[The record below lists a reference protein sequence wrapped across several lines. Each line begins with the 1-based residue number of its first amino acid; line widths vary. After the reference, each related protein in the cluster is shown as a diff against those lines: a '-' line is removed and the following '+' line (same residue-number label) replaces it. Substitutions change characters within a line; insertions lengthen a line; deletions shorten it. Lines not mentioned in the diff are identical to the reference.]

1 MAQASAEQVKT
12 WNQQLRREGNP
23 FRLRLTSQSPFLYL
37 RGPFQD
43 PPLIRSTGI
52 HHEEANAGR
61 RAYEL
66 ACELRE
72 RGGCL
77 PPQLVPAHQQP
88 GTRFSGW
95 VMLVQATKQELARQG
110 LRSTTAFVAHFN
122 ALEQRQGDPS
132 GDAVL
137 TWIQEQDPARRD
149 YLARCDTAVKLID
162 AGLTDLQRD
171 DVLRL
176 RQAST
181 YSAVSVADRSL
192 VSDEAIVA
200 WIDSLGDRPQWQWV
214 FGMLATYGMRPHEA
228 FHLEGPPDEDAL
240 VTVLPDTKTG
250 FHVSHPAPEEWIDR
264 WTLRQMRLPAIRSD
278 RANNLVGQA
287 VSTQCSR
294 LSPPVAE
301 DGRRLSPYDLRHCWA
316 RRVHCSPELIRFWT
330 TADAAESLGHSE
342 TVHRRHYQRWITKAE
357 QKIRARELRR
367 RRLAESESG

>member
-1 MAQASAEQVKT
+1 MLCRAGAVFCKAKSRVFVSGLLWPSWDGSMAQASAEQVKT

-137 TWIQEQDPARRD
+137 TWWRTARWSAMKRSWPGSTALAIGPSGSGSSGCLPPMACAPMKRSIWRD
-149 YLARCDTAVKLID
+149 RLMRMRWSRSCRTPRQGSTSPIRRRRSGSIAGPCGRCACQPSARTVPTIWWA
-162 AGLTDLQRD
+162 
-171 DVLRL
+171 RL
-176 RQAST
+176 SRP
-181 YSAVSVADRSL
+181 SAVA
-192 VSDEAIVA
+192 
-200 WIDSLGDRPQWQWV
+200 
-214 FGMLATYGMRPHEA
+214 
-228 FHLEGPPDEDAL
+228 
-240 VTVLPDTKTG
+240 
-250 FHVSHPAPEEWIDR
+250 
-264 WTLRQMRLPAIRSD
+264 
-278 RANNLVGQA
+278 
-287 VSTQCSR
+287 SR
-294 LSPPVAE
+294 LMTCGTA
-301 DGRRLSPYDLRHCWA
+301 A
-316 RRVHCSPELIRFWT
+316 RV
-330 TADAAESLGHSE
+330 AESLGHSE

-367 RRLAESESG
+367 RRLADSESG